1 FRCTLICAALD
12 KATSDAGMVDA
23 AMPEVHQQSW
33 TPHRAQRTQ
42 ETMYRLRRQIRE
54 VNGTEKVVKET
65 FLEEQNLLGEDLE
78 SVLDGALQSKA
89 PEDGQNLLTY
99 AAAQGRDT
107 WFLFIA
113 GKIRSK
119 VKFSAFAWEQ
129 RDRRMDQAR
138 ALAGRTQDTPL
149 LGGLMEQLGAV
160 DGEGRTML
168 MHAARSNNSDAYD
181 EIVGI
186 YFKAVP
192 LTSSGYTEKDHKGMN
207 CLHHAAKAGCSE
219 VLGKVIKK
227 YSDAG
232 GSSYA
237 ERDNNNRTPVMC
249 VMSDASREERADD
262 SLRDKFTLLYSN
274 MSTTCREQD
283 EKVCTHDGE
292 HAKQGWMEMTDV
304 PTQRISRS
312 EEINKA
318 RGVTELMH
326 AARGGLVSL
335 ELALNEPLP
344 SSRLEDGSISLDRAL
359 NVKACDD
366 PASDEPRWEPQPAW
380 GKGLLLAAAAERGDI
395 DVLHIVLTAI
405 QDGAFT
411 KEPNADRFN
420 LRKQKSRLAG
430 LPYGAKVK
438 TVVREMSKGGKSL
451 FSQAI
456 LSGRTVAVK
465 HVYRLIVKL
474 FGRTHPET
482 WAILTGRDYLSGKV
496 AEASPLACAASASM
510 EPCDHGR
517 DMFDLVYSYLQTH
530 APDEK
535 KLRIQLVPQ
544 PPPLDLTAKTQISPL
559 VGAAFSSN
567 WILFWRVYDTYTT
580 LAKHPVRPWTDTV
593 WPERAP
599 APLEVFGYQDD
610 IPNPILRGAWT
621 IPAVMWRDIVEALRR
636 ATSDKSGGEE
646 LIIHPLYFSLRFA
659 LARLHATC
667 CDPDVID
674 VPAARRDLVKEGFPL
689 HDDHIPA
696 LLVSIGD
703 HEQDIIETVL
713 FAVANASNPFGMA
726 AGVSRFLRRARVDH
740 PMHQRGLRRLQ
751 TRIDRFTLELL
762 DKLPHTV
769 QGMGMDLL
777 GGHQPISYGHGLH
790 QETIHRLGNLAG
802 FIAVQWMLEPSLLVE
817 KINKAK
823 KYRGPVYK
831 DPLQSALDRGSDA
844 LEFLFSPLVLDY
856 VHVKFAGTLPHWS
869 SRNPFQPTIN
879 EGLYKYDNFEV
890 YDLAKLLRG
899 SGNDQTTGRN
909 APSGASSA
917 STGSTDRGSFLW
929 RLPGSFMSFL
939 LRFLQ
944 GWDHPRSNDKSVWY
958 IPHLTILPGLQFS
971 LAGIL
976 GKPETFF
983 KVPVIRFVYE
993 IFSYLVMLVLFC
1005 SSVLLKEP
1013 DFIPRDEV
1021 IFYIFAAGLLWR
1033 EVLEFLDGVPTRRHR
1048 TSGGPRTEE
1057 GGRVEPG
1064 ISHLGAGSNFNRMVS
1079 AFTRYVFYDTWNFMD
1094 TSTICCIFVAFIFRM
1109 IAR

>member
-12 KATSDAGMVDA
+12 KATSDADMVDA

-54 VNGTEKVVKET
+54 INGTEKVVKAM

-99 AAAQGRDT
+99 AAAQGRDA

-119 VKFSAFAWEQ
+119 MGV
-129 RDRRMDQAR
+129 R
-138 ALAGRTQDTPL
+138 ALAKELRELDIDRAPL
-149 LGGLMEQLGAV
+149 LFNAAASRSEKSCFRTAHDLVYKALGKGGLIEQLGAV
-160 DGEGRTML
+160 DGERRTML

-186 YFKAVP
+186 YFTAVP
-192 LTSSGYTEKDHKGMN
+192 LTSSGYTETDDKGMN
-207 CLHHAAKAGCSE
+207 CLHHAAEAGCSE

-227 YSDAG
+227 YREAG
-232 GSSYA
+232 GSSFA

-249 VMSDASREERADD
+249 VLSDANREERADG
-262 SLRDKFTLLYSN
+262 SLREKFTLLYSN
-274 MSTTCREQD
+274 MSPLCSEQD
-283 EKVCTHDGE
+283 EKVCTHNGE

-304 PTQRISRS
+304 PAQRISRS

-326 AARGGLVSL
+326 AARGGLESL

-344 SSRLEDGSISLDRAL
+344 SSRRGDGSISLDRAL
-359 NVKACDD
+359 NVTTCDE
-366 PASDEPRWEPQPAW
+366 PASNEPRWEPQPAW

-405 QDGAFT
+405 QDGVFT
-411 KEPNADRFN
+411 KEPNADRFT
-420 LRKQKSRLAG
+420 LRRQEGRRAG
-430 LPYGAKVK
+430 LPFGENVK

-456 LSGRTVAVK
+456 LSGRTVAVE
-465 HVYRLIVKL
+465 HVYLLIIKL
-474 FGRTHPET
+474 FGETDPET
-482 WAILTGRDYLSGKV
+482 WAILTGRDYRSGKV

-517 DMFDLVYSYLQTH
+517 DMFDLVYSYLRTH
-530 APDEK
+530 APDDK
-535 KLRIQLVPQ
+535 KLRIQLVPM

-567 WILFWRVYDTYTT
+567 WVLFWRVYDTYTT
-580 LAKHPVRPWTDTV
+580 LAKKPWLRTNV

-599 APLEVFGYQDD
+599 APLEVYGYQDD

-636 ATSDKSGGEE
+636 ATSDKAGGEE
-646 LIIHPLYFSLRFA
+646 LMSWREYLRAYSSRAVQVASERGAFTD
-659 LARLHATC
+659 L
-667 CDPDVID
+667 
-674 VPAARRDLVKEGFPL
+674 RDLVKEGFPL
-689 HDDHIPA
+689 HDDHIPY
-696 LLVSIGD
+696 LLESTGD

-817 KINKAK
+817 
-823 KYRGPVYK
+823 
-831 DPLQSALDRGSDA
+831 
-844 LEFLFSPLVLDY
+844 
-856 VHVKFAGTLPHWS
+856 
-869 SRNPFQPTIN
+869 
-879 EGLYKYDNFEV
+879 
-890 YDLAKLLRG
+890 
-899 SGNDQTTGRN
+899 
-909 APSGASSA
+909 
-917 STGSTDRGSFLW
+917 
-929 RLPGSFMSFL
+929 
-939 LRFLQ
+939 
-944 GWDHPRSNDKSVWY
+944 
-958 IPHLTILPGLQFS
+958 
-971 LAGIL
+971 
-976 GKPETFF
+976 
-983 KVPVIRFVYE
+983 E
-993 IFSYLVMLVLFC
+993 I
-1005 SSVLLKEP
+1005 
-1013 DFIPRDEV
+1013 
-1021 IFYIFAAGLLWR
+1021 
-1033 EVLEFLDGVPTRRHR
+1033 
-1048 TSGGPRTEE
+1048 
-1057 GGRVEPG
+1057 
-1064 ISHLGAGSNFNRMVS
+1064 
-1079 AFTRYVFYDTWNFMD
+1079 
-1094 TSTICCIFVAFIFRM
+1094 
-1109 IAR
+1109 